1 MKQSAVVFLLLIF
14 ISACNNNST
23 NTNNITDDNAN
34 PPPPII
40 NFSIVKVYP
49 HDTSSYTQ
57 GLEWYNN
64 SLYEGTGNYA
74 HSKLLKT
81 DLASGKIL
89 QQVKTSAD
97 STVFGEGI
105 TVFNNKIYELTWQTH
120 KVYVYDLNTFKKI
133 NEFNWPFEGWGLTT
147 NGKELIV
154 STGSS
159 NLYFVDPQN
168 FKILR
173 QVNVTDNNGPVSFL
187 NELEYVNGFIYANI
201 YETDYIVKINPEN
214 GNVAGKIDCSN
225 LLQKSGVN
233 YNSGNYS
240 ANTGYVLNGIAYD
253 STKQSFY
260 ITGKMWPALFEIKL
274 N

>member
-1 MKQSAVVFLLLIF
+1 MKQSAVFCLLLIF
-14 ISACNNNST
+14 ISACNNSST
-23 NTNNITDDNAN
+23 NTTTDDNAN
-34 PPPPII
+34 PPPPMIS
-40 NFSIVKVYP
+40 FSIVKVYP

-57 GLEWYNN
+57 GLQWYNN
-64 SLYEGTGNYA
+64 NLYEGTGDYT

-89 QQVKTSAD
+89 QQIKTSTD

-105 TVFNNKIYELTWQTH
+105 TVFNNKIYELTWKTH
-120 KVYVYDLNTFKKI
+120 KVYVYDINTFKKI
-133 NEFNWPFEGWGLTT
+133 NEFDWPFEGWGLTN

-159 NLYFVDPQN
+159 ILYFVDPEN

-173 QVNVTDNNGPVSFL
+173 QVNVTDNNGPVSAL

-214 GNVAGKIDCSN
+214 GNIAGKIDCSN

-233 YNSGNYS
+233 YNSSNYS

-253 STKQSFY
+253 SAKQSFY